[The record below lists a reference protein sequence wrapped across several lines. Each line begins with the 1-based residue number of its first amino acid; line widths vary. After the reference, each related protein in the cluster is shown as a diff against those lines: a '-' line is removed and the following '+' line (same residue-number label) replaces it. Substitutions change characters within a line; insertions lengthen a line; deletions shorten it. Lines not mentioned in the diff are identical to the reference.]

1 MNIRTI
7 SLSAAVLA
15 AALVLTGC
23 SGSGNGAGSTGDG
36 SPSAHV
42 SSATFNDA
50 DSDFA
55 MGMVAHHEQAV
66 EMSDMLLA
74 KDGVDPEV
82 VQLAQDIKEAQGP
95 EIETMNSWLDAWGV
109 NTDMQMEHGMMSDAA
124 MAKLDAAT
132 GEEASALF
140 LEQMI
145 EHHEGAV
152 SMAEDELDQGN
163 NPDALALAQKII
175 DDQTAEIASMQD
187 LLETL

>member
-1 MNIRTI
+1 
-7 SLSAAVLA
+7 
-15 AALVLTGC
+15 
-23 SGSGNGAGSTGDG
+23 
-36 SPSAHV
+36 
-42 SSATFNDA
+42 
-50 DSDFA
+50 
-55 MGMVAHHEQAV
+55 
-66 EMSDMLLA
+66 MSDMLLA